1 MGCHVS
7 GIKGVSA
14 GFCTGMPVRESHCQT
29 ADGHATPS
37 PRHLFSS
44 VCIPAFLCMGV
55 FRKMIQREFPPCK
68 MSHPFTS
75 PKEAKAAKFS
85 ALKWKECW
93 IGSQHKIRSA
103 PSSATGEQDPALQN
117 ASFTYGPQTVPVM
130 VYLVWKLYRTQSASH
145 HVCETLST
153 TGTWSLLKP

>member
-1 MGCHVS
+1 MLPTVAMDWAVGCRVS

-55 FRKMIQREFPPCK
+55 FRKMVQREFLPCK

-117 ASFTYGPQTVPVM
+117 AFFYLWTPDCACYGALSLEAVQNTV
-130 VYLVWKLYRTQSASH
+130 
-145 HVCETLST
+145 CLS
-153 TGTWSLLKP
+153 PCV